1 MKAAILY
8 QLNQPLKIKDLK
20 YPKLCRGQV
29 LVEIVSSGICGTQR
43 LEISG
48 HRGPDSFLPH
58 TLGHEGSGHV
68 IEVGDGVQRV
78 KSGDHVIISWMKG
91 SGINA
96 APPSYLTDSNEK
108 INSGPVTTFQ
118 TMSVISENRLTSIP
132 KNMPLMEASLIGC
145 SVATG
150 LGLVFRQAD
159 IQNQHTLAVIGLGGI
174 GLNVIQ
180 GAAIRQAKQ
189 IIAIDIHDHKLKV
202 AQKLGATHIIH
213 ANQCNV
219 QSVIDQITQGI
230 GVDFSFECVGSQR
243 TMELAFEIVRRQ
255 GGKAFLAGNLPKGNR
270 ITIDPFELILGK
282 QIFGSWGGTTH
293 VDQDF
298 PLYVDLFL
306 KGKLKLTEL
315 ISHRYSLKNINEA
328 FVDLRQGNI
337 LRSVIDFSQ

>member
-1 MKAAILY
+1 MKAAVLY

-20 YPKLCRGQV
+20 YSKLHHGQV
-29 LVEIVSSGICGTQR
+29 LVEIVSSGICGTQL

-48 HRGPDSFLPH
+48 QRGKDPFLPH
-58 TLGHEGSGHV
+58 TLGHEGSGYV
-68 IEVGDGVQRV
+68 IEVGDGVQKV
-78 KSGDHVIISWMKG
+78 KPGDHVILSWMKG
-91 SGINA
+91 SGIDA
-96 APPSYLTDSNEK
+96 APPSYLTSSNEE

-118 TMSVISENRLTSIP
+118 TMSIVSENRLTSIP
-132 KNMPLMEASLIGC
+132 KSMPLIEASLIGC
-145 SVATG
+145 CVATG
-150 LGLVFRQAD
+150 LGLVFRQANV
-159 IQNQHTLAVIGLGGI
+159 QNQHTIAVIGLGGI

-180 GAAIRQAKQ
+180 GAAIRQAKK
-189 IIAIDIHDHKLKV
+189 IIAIDIHDHKLKA

-219 QSVIDQITQGI
+219 QSVIDQITQNI

-255 GGKAFLAGNLPKGNR
+255 DGKAFLVGNLPKGNR

-282 QIFGSWGGTTH
+282 QIFGSWGGSTN

-315 ISHRYSLKNINEA
+315 ISHRFRLQDIHQA
-328 FVDLRQGNI
+328 FQILQEGQG
-337 LRSVIDFSQ
+337 LRSIID